1 LPAPFACLSE
11 SAAMNHTTAAA
22 INPPVSERAR
32 DVSIVGARVLVEG
45 RLEAAVLRIEEGR
58 IVEVAGR
65 GQL

>member
-1 LPAPFACLSE
+1 
-11 SAAMNHTTAAA
+11 MNHTTAAA

-58 IVEVAGR
+58 IAEVAGR

>member
-1 LPAPFACLSE
+1 
-11 SAAMNHTTAAA
+11 MNNTSAAA

-58 IVEVAGR
+58 IAEVAGR